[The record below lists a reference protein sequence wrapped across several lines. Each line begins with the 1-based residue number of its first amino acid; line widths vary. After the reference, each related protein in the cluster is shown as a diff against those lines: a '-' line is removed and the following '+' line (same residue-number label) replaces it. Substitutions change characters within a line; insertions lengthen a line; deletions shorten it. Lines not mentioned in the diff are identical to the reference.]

1 VTDRASADAW
11 VQRYLRAWESND
23 PDAIGS
29 LFTDDAVYRPTP
41 MSEGWRGR
49 QAIVDGWLDRKDDP
63 GTWKFEYEVLAADGD
78 LVVVRGVTR
87 YDPPYPAYDN
97 LWLIRLDD
105 RGRASEFIEYWMEHP
120 KPEGT
125 GSAG

>member
-1 VTDRASADAW
+1 VTDRESADAW
-11 VQRYLRAWESND
+11 VQRYIRAWESND

-29 LFTDDAVYRPTP
+29 LFTDNAVYRPTP

-49 QAIVDGWLDRKDDP
+49 QAIVKGWLERKDDP
-63 GTWKFEYEVLAADGD
+63 GTWAFEYEVLAADGD
-78 LVVVRGVTR
+78 LAVVRGVTR
-87 YDPPYPAYDN
+87 YDPPYPVYEN
-97 LWLIRLDD
+97 LWLVRLDD

-120 KPEGT
+120 KPEGK